1 MLDKLTLADFA
12 DRVGE
17 GFRLSYP
24 EHVETLTLTEATAG
38 RAIPPS
44 GMRQS
49 FSLVFLGESV
59 TKVLGQGV
67 HLLDHPAFGR
77 LELFLTCIGPV
88 DDGRFQYEAVF
99 G

>member
-17 GFRLSYP
+17 GFSLSHP
-24 EHVETLTLTEATAG
+24 EHAETLTLTEATAG

-59 TKVLGQGV
+59 TKMLGQGIYS
-67 HLLDHPAFGR
+67 LDHPALGR
-77 LELFLTCIGPV
+77 LDLFLVCIGPV